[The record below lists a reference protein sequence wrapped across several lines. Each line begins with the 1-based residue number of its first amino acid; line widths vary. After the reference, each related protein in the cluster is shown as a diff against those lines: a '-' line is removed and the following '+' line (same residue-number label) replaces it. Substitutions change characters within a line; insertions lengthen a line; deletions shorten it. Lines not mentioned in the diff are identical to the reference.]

1 MAEYIFRLGRWLSA
15 QQQGQGVEVSLLT
28 CIKVK
33 VTGGSGKGAALFGK
47 SENQK
52 RFFMLF
58 RCNDRVCDETTCLL
72 YFFSFCRKAKK
83 RQNSCTHPK
92 SCAQIDVA
100 ECRYTPEKHRA
111 GRRPFLIRSGFFVL
125 ASGAVECEELGPFCS
140 LSSLLPNMLA
150 YCARLNRSLLNW
162 IAGSDRSRRVQGQV
176 GDFFFAWTSFKQ

>member
-1 MAEYIFRLGRWLSA
+1 MCSFFGQQRGIQSKDQKERKREEMAEYIFRLGRWLSA
-15 QQQGQGVEVSLLT
+15 QQQGQGVEVSLLA

-52 RFFMLF
+52 RFFVLF

-83 RQNSCTHPK
+83 KQNAKTAVRTRRVAHRS
-92 SCAQIDVA
+92 DVA

-111 GRRPFLIRSGFFVL
+111 GRRPFLIRSGLFVL
-125 ASGAVECEELGPFCS
+125 ASGAVECVRNWVLFASYPPYCPTCS
-140 LSSLLPNMLA
+140 LT
-150 YCARLNRSLLNW
+150 AR
-162 IAGSDRSRRVQGQV
+162 G
-176 GDFFFAWTSFKQ
+176 